1 MTYWRLF
8 LFAFLATISIA
19 RAQEAAQPRVNGG
32 ESLNKPAMAKHAPPA
47 CSDPKPDCAM
57 TIYPAFDKKGLL
69 WVAYSVGKTLYV
81 ASSQDQAKTFSAP
94 TTIITLSDGII
105 DAHGDAR
112 PKIIPLNDNSL
123 LVSYTT
129 RPDKMMIGT
138 IFTAKSSDNGKKFS
152 TPQPMLTSGGQR
164 FDSYVVTPKGR
175 IFAGWLD
182 KTHAA
187 QAKAE
192 GKEFAGS
199 GVAFAWS
206 DDGGMTFKGK
216 NILMDHACE
225 CCRMSAALGRDGL
238 PVFAWRQIFEGEI
251 RDHYAAKLSA
261 NGAKLIGGRVSN
273 DDWAI
278 NSCPHQGPALAV
290 DTKGAWHIAWF
301 TKGKNRQGLFYAFSR
316 DEGKTFSTP
325 EKIGDDAHAPAFA
338 TLLATKKGLYRAWK
352 EFDGAQT
359 IIPIQQSNDG
369 GKSWSAPQIL
379 ASTTEASDHPILVSS
394 KGDVFLSWG
403 THKEGYRLIPLRIA
417 KK

>member
-1 MTYWRLF
+1 MTYWRLL
-8 LFAFLATISIA
+8 LFALLATASSA
-19 RAQEAAQPRVNGG
+19 RAQESPQPSVNGAEG
-32 ESLNKPAMAKHAPPA
+32 VNKPPMTKHAPPA

-69 WVAYSVGKTLYV
+69 WIAYSVGKTLYV
-81 ASSQDQAKTFSAP
+81 ASSHDQGKTFSAP
-94 TTIITLSDGII
+94 TKIITLSDGII

-138 IFTAKSSDNGKKFS
+138 IFTTKSSDNGKNFS

-199 GVAFAWS
+199 GVAFASS
-206 DDGGMTFKGK
+206 DDGGITFKGK

-238 PVFAWRQIFEGEI
+238 PVFAWRQIFEGDI

-261 NGAKLIGGRVSN
+261 NGDKLIGGRVSN

-290 DTKGAWHIAWF
+290 DIKGVWHIAWF
-301 TKGKNRQGLFYAFSR
+301 TKGKNRQGLFYAYSR
-316 DEGKTFSTP
+316 DAGKSFSAP

-338 TLLATKKGLYRAWK
+338 TLLATKKRLYRAWK
-352 EFDGAQT
+352 EFDGAITT
-359 IIPIQQSNDG
+359 IPAQQSSDG

-379 ASTTEASDHPILVSS
+379 ASTTEASDHPILVES
-394 KGDVFLSWG
+394 KKDVFLSWG
-403 THKEGYRLIPLRIA
+403 THQEGYRLIPLRLA